1 MATIASKMGL
11 YTQSRVQFEPRDEKR
26 EAIGKA
32 PLVDAA
38 DQRAH
43 IGQWSI
49 QGYGATDLT
58 DDIEYALEHPEKFGL
73 PMQVESEHYA
83 DFVVDMPIEASFT
96 RERVA
101 TATARILGERS
112 MRITRQAVS
121 VMQAFTGSIHD
132 VTKALFFKSSED
144 GRHVRVDDLK
154 YALSTL
160 PKSRIVPERGSKRD
174 EIGDTAHPSRYRP
187 SALAAQLCERAGV
200 SPGTF
205 AGHGDKR
212 SHRDELAAFGL
223 IRETESGWV
232 VCLTYR
238 GADFDATTPG
248 GRPDALPFYAV
259 HDGEGATAIVLPT
272 PTAGRT
278 LSRGYLRGGR
288 RARTDGRTRR
298 PGPPR
303 HRRDLRDVHRERLRG
318 VADARPEW
326 RTLLNA
332 ACAFVGDDPMG
343 IGGDPDPLTTVA
355 TIGREPEQNLSPPIY
370 PNRRRRRATNPCRV
384 SLTPSKITRRGARRV
399 SLTPRKLEIV

>member
-1 MATIASKMGL
+1 
-11 YTQSRVQFEPRDEKR
+11 
-26 EAIGKA
+26 
-32 PLVDAA
+32 
-38 DQRAH
+38 
-43 IGQWSI
+43 
-49 QGYGATDLT
+49 
-58 DDIEYALEHPEKFGL
+58 
-73 PMQVESEHYA
+73 MQVESEHYA

-144 GRHVRVDDLK
+144 ARHVRVDDLK

-160 PKSRIVPERGSKRD
+160 PKSRIVPERGSKGTKSA
-174 EIGDTAHPSRYRP
+174 ILHTLLDTDRP
-187 SALAAQLCERAGV
+187 LSQRELCERAGV

-212 SHRDELAAFGL
+212 SHRDELAAFDL

-259 HDGEGATAIVLPT
+259 HDGEGSYRDRVADAD
-272 PTAGRT
+272 GRED
-278 LSRGYLRGGR
+278 SPRGYLRGGR

-303 HRRDLRDVHRERLRG
+303 HRRDLRTFTRERDSGAWPTPGRSGALCSTPP
-318 VADARPEW
+318 ARSSATTRW
-326 RTLLNA
+326 GSA
-332 ACAFVGDDPMG
+332 AIP
-343 IGGDPDPLTTVA
+343 TH
-355 TIGREPEQNLSPPIY
+355 
-370 PNRRRRRATNPCRV
+370 
-384 SLTPSKITRRGARRV
+384 
-399 SLTPRKLEIV
+399 

>member
-1 MATIASKMGL
+1 VYGSDGDDRLEKWGC
-11 YTQSRVQFEPRDEKR
+11 TQSRVQFEPRDGNADGDR
-26 EAIGKA
+26 EGT
-32 PLVDAA
+32 VG
-38 DQRAH
+38 RRRGSTGTH

-58 DDIEYALEHPEKFGL
+58 DDIEYALERMKFGL

-160 PKSRIVPERGSKRD
+160 PKSRIVPERGSKGTKSA
-174 EIGDTAHPSRYRP
+174 ILHTLLDTDRP
-187 SALAAQLCERAGV
+187 LSQRSGARRRLARNLRGPRRQ
-200 SPGTF
+200 TF
-205 AGHGDKR
+205 AP
-212 SHRDELAAFGL
+212 DELAAFDL
-223 IRETESGWV
+223 IRDARVRLGRLSDVPRGRLRRDDARRATGRAAVLRRSRRNGELPRSCCRRRRREDS
-232 VCLTYR
+232 LR
-238 GADFDATTPG
+238 GAIYEAAVALEPMDALGDPDHPSSARPTGRSPGATPG
-248 GRPDALPFYAV
+248 R
-259 HDGEGATAIVLPT
+259 
-272 PTAGRT
+272 
-278 LSRGYLRGGR
+278 GR
-288 RARTDGRTRR
+288 RPAG
-298 PGPPR
+298 
-303 HRRDLRDVHRERLRG
+303 
-318 VADARPEW
+318 W

-355 TIGREPEQNLSPPIY
+355 TIGREPEQEPITSDISKQA
-370 PNRRRRRATNPCRV
+370 ATA
-384 SLTPSKITRRGARRV
+384 SD
-399 SLTPRKLEIV
+399 

>member
-1 MATIASKMGL
+1 
-11 YTQSRVQFEPRDEKR
+11 
-26 EAIGKA
+26 
-32 PLVDAA
+32 
-38 DQRAH
+38 
-43 IGQWSI
+43 
-49 QGYGATDLT
+49 
-58 DDIEYALEHPEKFGL
+58 
-73 PMQVESEHYA
+73 
-83 DFVVDMPIEASFT
+83 
-96 RERVA
+96 
-101 TATARILGERS
+101 

-160 PKSRIVPERGSKRD
+160 PKSRIVPERGSK
-174 EIGDTAHPSRYRP
+174 GTK
-187 SALAAQLCERAGV
+187 SAILHTLSIPTVRSQRELCERAGV

-212 SHRDELAAFGL
+212 SHRDELAAFDL

-278 LSRGYLRGGR
+278 LSEGLS
-288 RARTDGRTRR
+288 TRR
-298 PGPPR
+298 PSRSNRWTHSATRTTPSSARPTGRSPESDSGR
-303 HRRDLRDVHRERLRG
+303 GRRPAGVAHSAQRRLR
-318 VADARPEW
+318 V
-326 RTLLNA
+326 
-332 ACAFVGDDPMG
+332 
-343 IGGDPDPLTTVA
+343 
-355 TIGREPEQNLSPPIY
+355 
-370 PNRRRRRATNPCRV
+370 RRRRPDGD
-384 SLTPSKITRRGARRV
+384 RRRSRPTDDRRDDRSGA
-399 SLTPRKLEIV
+399 